1 MAKKE
6 YNASDIETLEDDRER
21 VEKMA
26 HIYIPDKK
34 LAGCMH
40 IIREIIDNATDEV
53 LNAGG
58 TVDVYYDESTR
69 EVKVIDTGRGMPQE
83 RLQELCEVLHSS
95 GKFSKGEEQA
105 YDISGGMNGVGTKI
119 CVYLSEYCSVTSNR
133 DKKSVTRYYEEGIFQ
148 KEKKEKID
156 QSIHGTSVIFKIS
169 DKFMSETSKVTC
181 KRIQDMIE
189 QKTDCCEGLI
199 VNFHGIDK
207 KGKKIEKKYSGLNIT
222 DLMKKYMKP
231 TSKVWDFNFSN
242 KKSSFNIAFGYDSK
256 AIDGSSLM
264 GWTNFI
270 YNSDGGKHVEALV
283 DTIYDVFSK
292 YMKKSFFSDKE
303 KKNYQIRK
311 EDIRLGLCGVIV
323 VKTSKNP
330 SFYGQFKQRVDAEW
344 MYEEII
350 DLLTKALN
358 KLSDSDMKIISTII
372 KNNIKARMSSQRARI
387 QVKKVGNGLSKD
399 KIDKYYPAK
408 MKCDTNYREL
418 YLTEGLSAGQ
428 RGLAYTVT
436 YRKQFI

>member
-6 YNASDIETLEDDRER
+6 YTASDIETLEDDRER

-34 LAGCMH
+34 IAGCMH
-40 IIREIIDNATDEV
+40 IIREILDNATDEV

-58 TVDVYYDESTR
+58 SVDVYYDEATR
-69 EVKVIDTGRGMPQE
+69 EVKVCDTGRGMPQE

-105 YDISGGMNGVGTKI
+105 YDVSGGMNGVGTKI
-119 CVYLSEYCSVTSNR
+119 CVYLSEYCSVCSKRN
-133 DKKSVTRYYEEGIFQ
+133 KKSITRYYKDGIFQ
-148 KEKKEKID
+148 KEENVKASASD
-156 QSIHGTSVIFKIS
+156 HGTTVIFKIS
-169 DKFMSETSKVTC
+169 DKYMSETSKVTC

-189 QKTDCCEGLI
+189 QKTDCCEGLL
-199 VNFHGIDK
+199 VNFHGFDK

-222 DLMKKYMKP
+222 GLMSKYMKP
-231 TSKVWDFNFSN
+231 TSKVWDFNLSN

-256 AIDGSSLM
+256 AIDGSNLM

-270 YNSDGGKHVEALV
+270 YNSDGGKHIEALV
-283 DTIYDVFSK
+283 DTLYDIFSK
-292 YMKKSFFSDKE
+292 YMKKNFFTDKE
-303 KKNYQIRK
+303 KKNYQVRK

-323 VKTSKNP
+323 VRTSKNP

-344 MYEEII
+344 MYEEIFE
-350 DLLTKALN
+350 LLSKAIN
-358 KLSDSDMKIISTII
+358 KLSDSDMKIISGII
-372 KNNIKARMSSQRARI
+372 KNNIKARMSSQRARA

-408 MKCDTNYREL
+408 MKCDTDYREL
-418 YLTEGLSAGQ
+418 YLTEGLSAG
-428 RGLAYTVT
+428 
-436 YRKQFI
+436 